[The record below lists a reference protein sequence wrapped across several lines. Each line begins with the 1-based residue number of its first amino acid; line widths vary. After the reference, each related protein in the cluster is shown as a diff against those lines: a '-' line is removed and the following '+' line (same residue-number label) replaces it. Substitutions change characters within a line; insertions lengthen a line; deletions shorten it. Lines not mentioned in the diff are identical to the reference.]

1 MYNIRKLIFS
11 KNYLII
17 DDEITTK
24 QIKKF
29 GLKLN

>member
-24 QIKKF
+24 QFKKF